1 MYLKYM
7 FKARGNLPFQVCLL
21 ESSDADRRTRFHS
34 TSPAVAD
41 VRGVHDAMKLSLF
54 SDYSLRTLMYA
65 ALREDTF
72 QLDEVTTAYG
82 ISRNHVAK
90 VVHHLAKLG
99 YLETQRGRG
108 GGIRLARPAADVRI
122 GTLVR
127 ETESDAVMVE
137 CFDPATNTC
146 PIIGSCRLKGILAEA
161 MQAFYTSL
169 DRYSLRDLVSGPHRA
184 RMARTLFSTLPP
196 GTKPKAT

>member
-1 MYLKYM
+1 V
-7 FKARGNLPFQVCLL
+7 F
-21 ESSDADRRTRFHS
+21 ESGAELGLVPVNFR
-34 TSPAVAD
+34 SPAVAD
-41 VRGVHDAMKLSLF
+41 VGEGFSAMKLSLF

-65 ALREDTF
+65 AVRDESF

-108 GGIRLARPAADVRI
+108 GGIRLARPMADVRI

-137 CFDPATNTC
+137 CFDPATNSC
-146 PIIGSCRLKGILAEA
+146 PLIGSCRLKGILAEA
-161 MQAFYTSL
+161 MQTFYASL
-169 DRYSLRDLVSGPHRA
+169 DRYTLRDLVSGPHRA
-184 RMARTLFSTLPP
+184 RMSRTLLGAPSP
-196 GTKPKAT
+196 GTKTKAT